1 MGGGGSGSVSG
12 GKGTRRS
19 WSRSPLSSAKRK
31 RSHTQ
36 LSACGDENGPPSPF
50 PSDGPK
56 NTSRALSQSQLVVHQ
71 DGAYMQVIFDETH
84 RFACDDDTPDLPPL
98 PSTASA
104 GDGAADAVNKG
115 MGPAAGGDEVNRTGN
130 GRSKGGRNDIDQA
143 LSLLQLSGGSGGV
156 PQLKFARAD
165 KRLYDGAGGKS

>member
-1 MGGGGSGSVSG
+1 M
-12 GKGTRRS
+12 
-19 WSRSPLSSAKRK
+19 
-31 RSHTQ
+31 
-36 LSACGDENGPPSPF
+36 
-50 PSDGPK
+50 
-56 NTSRALSQSQLVVHQ
+56 
-71 DGAYMQVIFDETH
+71 IFDETH

-156 PQLKFARAD
+156 PQVRFMLSWISSSVFFVCSNRFVV
-165 KRLYDGAGGKS
+165 GVQIS